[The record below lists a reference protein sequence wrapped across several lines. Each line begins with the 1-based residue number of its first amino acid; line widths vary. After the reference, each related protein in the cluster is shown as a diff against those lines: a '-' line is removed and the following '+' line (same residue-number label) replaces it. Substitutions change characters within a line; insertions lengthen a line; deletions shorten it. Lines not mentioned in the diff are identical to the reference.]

1 MRRGRGL
8 AALTLVAISAVV
20 AMCVYPTEH
29 DADVFVTIDSLTL
42 DPLSR
47 TPTSVGPLVVIQG
60 AEGDV
65 HATAWH
71 RQSGGP
77 SAPVLNVSFRW
88 SVADTTL
95 ARIDATTGHLVA
107 IKAGITQ
114 VRVVATNFD
123 AGAAPATLDIR
134 VSAPLAID
142 SIRPDTVRYG
152 EIATVYGVGLLDTIG
167 VVLSIGDATLIPVP
181 FTDTLKANGSSQ
193 ISFWVPPPA
202 HTAPL
207 SYIAFGAG
215 VFGSTPD
222 SVAVIRRDIFE
233 PNEIAP
239 ALIDLEARPFPGTV
253 LAPLLFLNPALA
265 FEPLP
270 RDVLQGADWYRL
282 RQLTQRDLTIVL
294 SSTVPGTFQTFL
306 TDQLTF
312 QASDTSY
319 HIGPDSWTF
328 GPQSHSCHGA
338 AFGPKEAP
346 AESTVVALHDF
357 PAGSLDAIAVYNQP
371 GRYALVV
378 YEGYGTNGKGVVRE
392 DSAPPRPGRR
402 AVLPGRDGLRRRAHA
417 LFSLLRF
424 RQLRAPARTP
434 GALPGRA
441 PGERHAPRSSRGGD
455 PARRPPC
462 CAAPS
467 GQDAPMTSPVVECFR
482 CHTPIPENSRFCSS
496 CGADVSG
503 GDGPT
508 STSSID
514 IVRERLQRIIE
525 GEYRIE
531 RLLGKG
537 GMGQVFLA
545 HDLTLEREVAI
556 KVLPP
561 DVAQDDQVVRRFQQE
576 AKTAAKLDHPNIIPI
591 YRVES
596 EGGLNYFVMKYISGT
611 SLEDLLDKK
620 EPLPVPEIQRILWE
634 AACALGHAHQRGVV
648 HRDVKPANIMF
659 DHDGR
664 VMLTDFGIS
673 KALQA
678 ATGFTATGM
687 IIGTPHYMAPE
698 QGKGSAVDGR
708 ADQYSL
714 GVVGYR
720 MITAELPFSG
730 DSVHTIIYKHI
741 YEEPPLAS
749 TKRPGIP
756 GALTV
761 AISRALAKEP
771 DQRFPTMED
780 FATAVWPE
788 QPVASPAKS
797 RSAARPRARATAD
810 APTEI
815 TGAPTTPLPAAKSRR
830 PAPPTARRR
839 SRLPAVIGVAVV
851 VAGVVGYLAQKGS
864 REPAAVPAPGSQLP
878 APRVDTV
885 RVPAQ
890 PRAKPRQ
897 AAPAVEAQGFLT
909 IAADPFGQ
917 VYIDGVDAGQT
928 PLVEYAVK
936 PGRHTIRIEHA
947 GFKTITATV
956 PGAARTTAP

>member
-1 MRRGRGL
+1 
-8 AALTLVAISAVV
+8 
-20 AMCVYPTEH
+20 
-29 DADVFVTIDSLTL
+29 
-42 DPLSR
+42 
-47 TPTSVGPLVVIQG
+47 
-60 AEGDV
+60 
-65 HATAWH
+65 
-71 RQSGGP
+71 
-77 SAPVLNVSFRW
+77 
-88 SVADTTL
+88 
-95 ARIDATTGHLVA
+95 
-107 IKAGITQ
+107 
-114 VRVVATNFD
+114 
-123 AGAAPATLDIR
+123 
-134 VSAPLAID
+134 
-142 SIRPDTVRYG
+142 
-152 EIATVYGVGLLDTIG
+152 
-167 VVLSIGDATLIPVP
+167 
-181 FTDTLKANGSSQ
+181 
-193 ISFWVPPPA
+193 
-202 HTAPL
+202 
-207 SYIAFGAG
+207 
-215 VFGSTPD
+215 
-222 SVAVIRRDIFE
+222 
-233 PNEIAP
+233 
-239 ALIDLEARPFPGTV
+239 
-253 LAPLLFLNPALA
+253 
-265 FEPLP
+265 
-270 RDVLQGADWYRL
+270 
-282 RQLTQRDLTIVL
+282 
-294 SSTVPGTFQTFL
+294 
-306 TDQLTF
+306 
-312 QASDTSY
+312 
-319 HIGPDSWTF
+319 
-328 GPQSHSCHGA
+328 
-338 AFGPKEAP
+338 
-346 AESTVVALHDF
+346 
-357 PAGSLDAIAVYNQP
+357 
-371 GRYALVV
+371 
-378 YEGYGTNGKGVVRE
+378 
-392 DSAPPRPGRR
+392 
-402 AVLPGRDGLRRRAHA
+402 
-417 LFSLLRF
+417 
-424 RQLRAPARTP
+424 
-434 GALPGRA
+434 
-441 PGERHAPRSSRGGD
+441 
-455 PARRPPC
+455 
-462 CAAPS
+462 
-467 GQDAPMTSPVVECFR
+467 MTSPVVECFR

-620 EPLPVPEIQRILWE
+620 EPLAVPEIQRILWE

-678 ATGFTATGM
+678 ATGLTATGM

-698 QGKGSAVDGR
+698 QGKGSPVDGR

-830 PAPPTARRR
+830 PAPTPARRR

-947 GFKTITATV
+947 GFKTITETV
-956 PGAARTTAP
+956 QVDASNTVRKRYTLLPE

>member
-1 MRRGRGL
+1 
-8 AALTLVAISAVV
+8 V
-20 AMCVYPTEH
+20 
-29 DADVFVTIDSLTL
+29 
-42 DPLSR
+42 
-47 TPTSVGPLVVIQG
+47 
-60 AEGDV
+60 
-65 HATAWH
+65 
-71 RQSGGP
+71 
-77 SAPVLNVSFRW
+77 
-88 SVADTTL
+88 
-95 ARIDATTGHLVA
+95 
-107 IKAGITQ
+107 
-114 VRVVATNFD
+114 
-123 AGAAPATLDIR
+123 
-134 VSAPLAID
+134 
-142 SIRPDTVRYG
+142 
-152 EIATVYGVGLLDTIG
+152 
-167 VVLSIGDATLIPVP
+167 
-181 FTDTLKANGSSQ
+181 
-193 ISFWVPPPA
+193 
-202 HTAPL
+202 
-207 SYIAFGAG
+207 
-215 VFGSTPD
+215 
-222 SVAVIRRDIFE
+222 
-233 PNEIAP
+233 
-239 ALIDLEARPFPGTV
+239 
-253 LAPLLFLNPALA
+253 
-265 FEPLP
+265 
-270 RDVLQGADWYRL
+270 
-282 RQLTQRDLTIVL
+282 
-294 SSTVPGTFQTFL
+294 
-306 TDQLTF
+306 
-312 QASDTSY
+312 
-319 HIGPDSWTF
+319 
-328 GPQSHSCHGA
+328 
-338 AFGPKEAP
+338 
-346 AESTVVALHDF
+346 
-357 PAGSLDAIAVYNQP
+357 
-371 GRYALVV
+371 
-378 YEGYGTNGKGVVRE
+378 
-392 DSAPPRPGRR
+392 
-402 AVLPGRDGLRRRAHA
+402 
-417 LFSLLRF
+417 
-424 RQLRAPARTP
+424 
-434 GALPGRA
+434 
-441 PGERHAPRSSRGGD
+441 
-455 PARRPPC
+455 
-462 CAAPS
+462 
-467 GQDAPMTSPVVECFR
+467 
-482 CHTPIPENSRFCSS
+482 
-496 CGADVSG
+496 
-503 GDGPT
+503 
-508 STSSID
+508 D

-561 DVAQDDQVVRRFQQE
+561 DVAQDEQVVRRFQQE

-596 EGGLNYFVMKYISGT
+596 EGGLIYFVMKYISGT

-678 ATGFTATGM
+678 ATGLTATGM

-698 QGKGSAVDGR
+698 QGKGAPVDGR

-756 GALTV
+756 GTLTV

-797 RSAARPRARATAD
+797 RGAVRPRSRATAD

-815 TGAPTTPLPAAKSRR
+815 TGAPTTRLPA
-830 PAPPTARRR
+830 ARRR
-839 SRLPAVIGVAVV
+839 SLAPAVIGLVV
-851 VAGVVGYLAQKGS
+851 VAAGVGGYLMLGRKGS
-864 REPAAVPAPGSQLP
+864 GERGTVPPASVDTV
-878 APRVDTV
+878 RIRDTV

-890 PRAKPRQ
+890 PSRELPRRAAQRAEPQ
-897 AAPAVEAQGFLT
+897 AFLT

-928 PLVEYAVK
+928 PLVEYAVR

-947 GFKTITATV
+947 GFRTISETV
-956 PGAARTTAP
+956 LVDASNTVRKRYTLLPE

>member
-1 MRRGRGL
+1 
-8 AALTLVAISAVV
+8 
-20 AMCVYPTEH
+20 
-29 DADVFVTIDSLTL
+29 
-42 DPLSR
+42 
-47 TPTSVGPLVVIQG
+47 
-60 AEGDV
+60 
-65 HATAWH
+65 
-71 RQSGGP
+71 
-77 SAPVLNVSFRW
+77 
-88 SVADTTL
+88 
-95 ARIDATTGHLVA
+95 
-107 IKAGITQ
+107 
-114 VRVVATNFD
+114 
-123 AGAAPATLDIR
+123 
-134 VSAPLAID
+134 
-142 SIRPDTVRYG
+142 
-152 EIATVYGVGLLDTIG
+152 
-167 VVLSIGDATLIPVP
+167 
-181 FTDTLKANGSSQ
+181 
-193 ISFWVPPPA
+193 
-202 HTAPL
+202 
-207 SYIAFGAG
+207 
-215 VFGSTPD
+215 
-222 SVAVIRRDIFE
+222 
-233 PNEIAP
+233 
-239 ALIDLEARPFPGTV
+239 
-253 LAPLLFLNPALA
+253 
-265 FEPLP
+265 
-270 RDVLQGADWYRL
+270 
-282 RQLTQRDLTIVL
+282 
-294 SSTVPGTFQTFL
+294 
-306 TDQLTF
+306 
-312 QASDTSY
+312 
-319 HIGPDSWTF
+319 
-328 GPQSHSCHGA
+328 
-338 AFGPKEAP
+338 
-346 AESTVVALHDF
+346 
-357 PAGSLDAIAVYNQP
+357 
-371 GRYALVV
+371 
-378 YEGYGTNGKGVVRE
+378 
-392 DSAPPRPGRR
+392 
-402 AVLPGRDGLRRRAHA
+402 
-417 LFSLLRF
+417 
-424 RQLRAPARTP
+424 
-434 GALPGRA
+434 
-441 PGERHAPRSSRGGD
+441 
-455 PARRPPC
+455 
-462 CAAPS
+462 
-467 GQDAPMTSPVVECFR
+467 MTSPVVECFR
-482 CHTPIPENSRFCSS
+482 CHTPIPGNSRFCLS

-503 GDGPT
+503 GDGLT
-508 STSSID
+508 STSSVD

-525 GEYRIE
+525 GKYRLE

-698 QGKGSAVDGR
+698 QGKGAPVDGR

-749 TKRPGIP
+749 TKRSGIP
-756 GALTV
+756 ASLTV

-788 QPVASPAKS
+788 QPVASPARS
-797 RSAARPRARATAD
+797 RGPARPRSRATAD

-815 TGAPTTPLPAAKSRR
+815 TGVPTTRLPAAK
-830 PAPPTARRR
+830 ARQRR
-839 SRLPAVIGVAVV
+839 SRAPVVIGLVV
-851 VAGVVGYLAQKGS
+851 VAAGVGGYLALNRS
-864 REPAAVPAPGSQLP
+864 REPEAVPAPRSQLP
-878 APRVDTV
+878 APSVDTV
-885 RVPAQ
+885 RVPV
-890 PRAKPRQ
+890 PRRPAPAKPREQ
-897 AAPAVEAQGFLT
+897 APVAVAQGFLT
-909 IAADPFGQ
+909 IAADPFGE

-947 GFKTITATV
+947 GFKTLTETV
-956 PGAARTTAP
+956 QVDASNTVRKRYTLLPE